1 MTRLAKELK
10 HRIQIKKATQDD
22 NGDGGFD
29 RDYTTL
35 LTIWAGYKSIKYS
48 SYVRESNV
56 DGEGEVTGIFKI
68 RRCAVIT
75 LGTAFTTGYSTGFN
89 SIRNLN
95 PLTSEYF
102 IFMRCGSST
111 KGRLFRISGVQDD
124 EERREFYRVKAIE
137 IEERGT
143 GFSS

>member
-1 MTRLAKELK
+1 MTRLAKELR

-22 NGDGGFD
+22 NDDGGFD

-35 LTIWAGYKSIKYS
+35 LTIWAGYKPIKYS
-48 SYVRESNV
+48 SYVRESNLE
-56 DGEGEVTGIFKI
+56 DEVTGMFKI

-75 LGTAFTTGYSTGFN
+75 LGTGFTNGYSTGFN

-102 IFMRCGSST
+102 IFMRCGSTT

-124 EERREFYRVKAIE
+124 EERREFYRVKVVE
-137 IEERGT
+137 IEEQGT